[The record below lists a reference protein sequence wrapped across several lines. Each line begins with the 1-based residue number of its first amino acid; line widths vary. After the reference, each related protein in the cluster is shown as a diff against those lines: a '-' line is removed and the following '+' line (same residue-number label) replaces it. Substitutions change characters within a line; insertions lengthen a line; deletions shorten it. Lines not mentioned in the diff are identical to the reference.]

1 MNNLDSRFLSYV
13 DRFAQVF
20 TQPGRYLYGFAPLV
34 LGRGNPANTP
44 FIINVKG
51 TPDEQREGK
60 QHDVMVRADCGQ
72 LKAEPAELDIETND
86 VVCWY
91 SCDPATPGFSVSGYS
106 ETASFNSAAMT
117 TGAIYIH
124 AFGIVGEFDW
134 KDANGHPAVSGKVRV
149 TMPPMGTPK
158 ELEAYRERLAKPTV
172 VHISGEKAEP
182 SDVEIVVNGVVY
194 FVVESEDG
202 VTITDRRLL
211 GETTAA
217 APC

>member
-13 DRFAQVF
+13 DRFVQVF
-20 TQPGRYLYGFAPLV
+20 IQPGRYLYGFAPLV

-51 TPDEQREGK
+51 TPDETREGK
-60 QHDVMVRADCGQ
+60 QHDVIVRTDCGQ
-72 LKAEPAELDIETND
+72 LKVEPAELNIEVGD
-86 VVCWY
+86 LVCWY
-91 SCDPATPGFSVSGYS
+91 SCDPATPGFSVGGYS
-106 ETASFNSAAMT
+106 ESHSFSSAAMT
-117 TGAIYIH
+117 IGAIYIH
-124 AFGIVGEFDW
+124 AFCIVGEFDW
-134 KDANGHPAVSGKVRV
+134 KDANGHPMVSGKVSV
-149 TMPPMGTPK
+149 TMPPMGTPQ
-158 ELEAYRERLAKPTV
+158 EIEAYTGRLGKPTV
-172 VHISGEKAEP
+172 VHITGEKAEP

-211 GETTAA
+211 GETTAV